1 MNSTVKVTAN
11 PLDNSVFQKGT
22 VGKDGKQYGYIRVE
36 SVKHVNN
43 GGFLK
48 PVAVSALVPMSE
60 ADFNRA
66 PLTAGQDLGGKI
78 RIIESLTQTPGAK
91 AKLAGD
97 SQIPCTIGGKQIYRK
112 TEWTMDLSLQDVLL
126 AHDNGEA
133 IKAAIAKKSANI
145 NG

>member
-1 MNSTVKVTAN
+1 MNATVKVTADKN
-11 PLDNSVFQKGT
+11 GNVFTKGT

-48 PVAVSALVPMSE
+48 PVVVSALVPMSE
-60 ADFNRA
+60 ADFNKA
-66 PLTAGQDLGGKI
+66 PFAAGTELGGKI
-78 RIIESLTQTPGAK
+78 RIVESLTQAPGAK

-97 SQIPCTIGGKQIYRK
+97 SQIPCTVGGKQIYRK
-112 TEWTMDLSLQDVLL
+112 TEWTMDLSAQDTLI
-126 AHDNGEA
+126 AHDNSEA